1 MTYNEIKRRLIKCEK
16 TLALFQQKD
25 LSNSTPEERQQA
37 QKNIIS
43 VNESI
48 SKYKKIL
55 KEGSKTYILTPKSGQ
70 TSAASLSDDEVDAL
84 KDADDIKGIKS
95 ADGEEIKE
103 RLKKNAGVEFSV
115 EETKSIAKQV
125 GKAVAMSL
133 KAIGDA
139 VRTMRATH
147 IEENSFD
154 VEVDYKNGKDDAF
167 SFHIVDDTLHLADF
181 SFDKELVDV
190 GVKPSGEAIINV
202 DVLSNELQ
210 KHFKSFSEN
219 FQYKDRKLSHEEEDR
234 LDLIAHKEFGND
246 FSKLSDEDKDK
257 VFAKRSKVGVKED
270 DNQGYTK
277 HKLLAYLGQA
287 DDAMIRTHDDK
298 YLIIYNPKNGNDDN
312 AAMWHDE
319 TVFGVDNDGEEHE
332 VRYDQID
339 RLQLEK
345 HDPDQEQKDD
355 EEDHGVGYDDEGR
368 PLGEGEG
375 DDHHYLKV
383 PSADYKKAQAILDQN
398 IDPTYVKMEV
408 VDNDGAGNVIFYFI
422 FKHEDGFDDMYGD
435 AEADSEFYQ
444 EPEEDGGAFVYD
456 AAMDL
461 RANDITVVDSSAD
474 MDEATDLNDPVLMRM
489 RVAKKRNADLKKVD
503 QMHARDRKDQR
514 INGKKRLLIKQLK
527 DKRAEIERE
536 MENDPEIETTGG
548 PVADRYGDMLNK
560 IDNAIEKASGR
571 IKPMD
576 YDTAVG
582 KVSEDE
588 EEDARNDA
596 DYEAGWADD
605 PRKDEVL
612 DNGTLVTFGYDLDMI
627 QQVVD
632 HLKNNYKEDQDY
644 VLHVGR
650 GDDLPNAVT
659 FPRGE
664 FTDDHDLNDMLN
676 AAQDDQD
683 KYDAYT
689 DESHQHPSKGHRG
702 GAKKIQKAYD
712 LVITMM
718 KDLAKKYKAGDKSVV
733 DQLKTLTITKKKLEK
748 QLDNAVS
755 GTNMGQD
762 LDEKNINEYASRD
775 LDEIFGALGY
785 RQGFDEFIEDNPG
798 CVEVI
803 MEWIGSVSEFRQ
815 KLSSEYSKEEQENLG
830 FYYGDDDDDEYNES
844 TNESLNPEV
853 SKKVAQFI
861 KAMAKRYDYE
871 EQDAVYA
878 IMAALKQRDFDGVN
892 EEEYKGK
899 HQGTN
904 YKWPMSKATKDRK
917 EADKKETLK
926 EFTDNSFKGS
936 EVIDDANKRAPDMF
950 GKQLFADLLP
960 KGVASENDAFE
971 ALKKHDK
978 SGIKARMGRYA
989 PMFVHMQY
997 HVLEHEGDKYRM
1009 HQKQYYN
1016 SNFKD
1021 KDPDFNPGV
1030 SAITLMKVDENDE
1043 GKNLGTI
1050 LVKTDQ
1056 YVQDL
1061 RNLPGLGK
1069 RHMEEATRKD
1079 LGMVTSVSKRRA
1091 GAELKQKLAGKRSDG
1106 MGKYDGNIYGLDND
1120 GKRVELK
1127 SLNDLNKFKKFE
1139 LDADINEVNEASKER
1154 MIKQIKRALKDG
1166 LSIYKLPMDAQKY
1179 YTHHKDEFK
1188 KEAKNEAKGG
1198 QIMPGDYVKNQHGNI
1213 YQRVD
1218 GKVGKHDAYVR
1229 VTNGKVGKKKTGLH
1243 DSFKLTLVNKSELEE
1258 AGPGFAHDCAAH
1270 VVHEVYGAGICL
1282 DEQHTLVKEGNKHVV
1297 THYDVFFK
1305 KGNRLVE
1312 DVPAEHLKVI
1322 TMNEHWHKG
1331 YKKKKK

>member
-16 TLALFQQKD
+16 TLALFQKQD
-25 LSNSTPEERQQA
+25 LSKSTPDERQQA
-37 QKNIIS
+37 QSNIIS
-43 VNESI
+43 VNEAI
-48 SKYKKIL
+48 QKYRKIL
-55 KEGSKTYILTPKSGQ
+55 SELNESKTYIVTPKSGQ
-70 TSAASLSDDEVDAL
+70 TSAVSMSDDEVEAL
-84 KDADDIKGIKS
+84 KDAEDVEAIKS
-95 ADGEEIKE
+95 VDGDEVKE
-103 RLKKNAGVEFSV
+103 RLNKNSGVEFSV
-115 EETKSIAKQV
+115 NETKAIAKQV
-125 GKAVAMSL
+125 GKAVAKSL
-133 KAIGDA
+133 KALGDS
-139 VRTMRATH
+139 VTSMKATH

-154 VEVDYKNGKDDAF
+154 IEVIYKNNSDDAF
-167 SFHIVDDTLHLADF
+167 SFHVIDDTLHLADF

-190 GVKPSGEAIINV
+190 GVKPSGEAIVNV

-210 KHFKSFSEN
+210 KHFKSLSEKVN
-219 FQYKDRKLSHEEEDR
+219 YKGRELSHEETDR
-234 LDLIAHKEFGND
+234 LDLIAHKEFGGKD
-246 FSKLSDEDKDK
+246 FNKLSDEDKEK
-257 VFAKRSKVGVKED
+257 VFAKRDKVGVKED
-270 DNQGYTK
+270 DNEGYTK

-312 AAMWHDE
+312 AAMWHDD
-319 TVFGVDNDGEEHE
+319 TVFGVDQDGEEHE

-339 RLQLEK
+339 ALQLEK

-383 PSADYKKAQAILDQN
+383 SKRDYKKAQAILDQN

-456 AAMDL
+456 AVMDL
-461 RANDITVVDSSAD
+461 QSQDIEVVDHSGD
-474 MDEATDLNDPVLMRM
+474 MDEATDINDPVLMRM
-489 RVAKKRNADLKKVD
+489 RVAKRRNADLKKVD

-514 INGKKRLLIKQLK
+514 INGKKRLLIAKLK

-536 MENDPEIETTGG
+536 MENDPEIEPTGG

-560 IDNAIEKASGR
+560 IDNAIEKAAGR

-582 KVSEDE
+582 KVNEDE
-588 EEDARNDA
+588 
-596 DYEAGWADD
+596 GH
-605 PRKDEVL
+605 
-612 DNGTLVTFGYDLDMI
+612 LVTFGYDLNRIED
-627 QQVVD
+627 VVK
-632 HLKNNYKEDQDY
+632 HLQSKYKEGQDFE
-644 VLHVGR
+644 LHIGR

-659 FPRGE
+659 LKNPALE
-664 FTDDHDLNDMLN
+664 KDHDLNDMLN
-676 AAQDDQD
+676 AAQSDQD
-683 KYDAYT
+683 RYDAYT
-689 DESHQHPSKGHRG
+689 DYDQRRKEDDDYYEDPDYYKESMKEGTELYDKGGMQIKRFAGRDGLMVQITVGREYIHVTADQFEIL
-702 GAKKIQKAYD
+702 AKAMQSVTGDLRDMSTQYPRKKNVDEVRAAKVQKAHS
-712 LVITMM
+712 LVVAKM
-718 KDLAKKYKAGDKSVV
+718 KELAKQYKAGDKSVV
-733 DQLKTLTITKKKLEK
+733 PQLKDLTAKKKALE
-748 QLDNAVS
+748 A
-755 GTNMGQD
+755 D
-762 LDEKNINEYASRD
+762 LDQAVAGTHKGQELTELSGDQREAIMDLQSILDDLSQKGDEAREIVREKFPRMLSKGDAYGAFEFGTSGNRYDTTLESIIEEIEEYY
-775 LDEIFGALGY
+775 DEEDDAGY
-785 RQGFDEFIEDNPG
+785 
-798 CVEVI
+798 
-803 MEWIGSVSEFRQ
+803 S
-815 KLSSEYSKEEQENLG
+815 SSEDPDSVVNEFDAASMKA
-830 FYYGDDDDDEYNES
+830 YGDA
-844 TNESLNPEV
+844 V
-853 SKKVAQFI
+853 KKAYG
-861 KAMAKRYDYE
+861 AK
-871 EQDAVYA
+871 
-878 IMAALKQRDFDGVN
+878 K
-892 EEEYKGK
+892 K
-899 HQGTN
+899 
-904 YKWPMSKATKDRK
+904 KDK
-917 EADKKETLK
+917 DKKPLN
-926 EFTDNSFKGS
+926 EFTDDRFKGS
-936 EVIDDANKRAPDMF
+936 EVIDDANKRGPDMF
-950 GKQLFADLLP
+950 GKQIFADLLP
-960 KGVASENDAFE
+960 KGVASENDAIE
-971 ALKKHDK
+971 SLKKHDK

-997 HVLEHEGDKYRM
+997 HELEHEGEKYRM

-1021 KDPDFNPGV
+1021 KDPDFNPAV
-1030 SAITLMKVDENDE
+1030 SKITLMKVDENDE
-1043 GKNLGTI
+1043 GKNLGVI
-1050 LVKTDQ
+1050 LVKTDE
-1056 YVQDL
+1056 YIKDL

-1139 LDADINEVNEASKER
+1139 LDADI
-1154 MIKQIKRALKDG
+1154 
-1166 LSIYKLPMDAQKY
+1166 
-1179 YTHHKDEFK
+1179 
-1188 KEAKNEAKGG
+1188 
-1198 QIMPGDYVKNQHGNI
+1198 
-1213 YQRVD
+1213 
-1218 GKVGKHDAYVR
+1218 
-1229 VTNGKVGKKKTGLH
+1229 
-1243 DSFKLTLVNKSELEE
+1243 EE
-1258 AGPGFAHDCAAH
+1258 AGPGFMHDCAAH